1 MVDRLVVFTLAD
13 CNSAGNQMPASIG
26 RKLQAFRDLFFPTLN
41 SRSGR
46 SRSPSSRPSGSG
58 LPSTPLKASER
69 RADRWRAAYGVEQTE
84 IDALARCGRTLLAEI
99 LTDAVLPFYD
109 HTLASRVAEARA
121 AWPPVAVR
129 FSEHR
134 AGWR

>member
-1 MVDRLVVFTLAD
+1 MFPDLEFEVRPVALTVEQAKRL
-13 CNSAGNQMPASIG
+13 
-26 RKLQAFRDLFFPTLN
+26 
-41 SRSGR
+41 
-46 SRSPSSRPSGSG
+46 G
-58 LPSTPLKASER
+58 LPSTPLKASEQ

-84 IDALARCGRTLLAEI
+84 IDALGTLRPDVLGEI

-121 AWPPVAVR
+121 AWLASGPATVR